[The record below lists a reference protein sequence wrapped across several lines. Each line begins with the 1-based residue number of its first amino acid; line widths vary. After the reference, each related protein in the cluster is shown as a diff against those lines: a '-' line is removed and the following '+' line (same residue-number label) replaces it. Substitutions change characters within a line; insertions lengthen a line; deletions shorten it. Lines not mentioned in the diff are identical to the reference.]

1 MNHRIKSV
9 VFGLIFVATCSQALA
24 QSDWTPTGV
33 WPFLNQK
40 FRVATIVAG
49 FVHPSKTQVPCNIHI
64 GNQSLYYSKDD
75 TLMIADRSS
84 IIRVE
89 FPDEV
94 YIPMGQ
100 NAFGKIV
107 HEDSIGKVIRVREVD
122 AKEME
127 KRKMDASNLGFVTIS
142 SEGVFPDLAIDF
154 MGQYEPKPEERP
166 LPILDTYYF
175 YFKGEL
181 FESTTKNILNHI
193 NPVRRKE
200 YKAYTRTAE
209 ILSRTESSNM
219 KIWNDFFVHY

>member
-1 MNHRIKSV
+1 MLIVIFYTLTRLIPRI
-9 VFGLIFVATCSQALA
+9 LIQC
-24 QSDWTPTGV
+24 
-33 WPFLNQK
+33 N
-40 FRVATIVAG
+40 TIYWKHWYVMI
-49 FVHPSKTQVPCNIHI
+49 IH
-64 GNQSLYYSKDD
+64 
-75 TLMIADRSS
+75 
-84 IIRVE
+84 
-89 FPDEV
+89 
-94 YIPMGQ
+94 
-100 NAFGKIV
+100 AFGKIV

-193 NPVRRKE
+193 NPARRKE
-200 YKAYTRTAE
+200 YKAYTRSAE